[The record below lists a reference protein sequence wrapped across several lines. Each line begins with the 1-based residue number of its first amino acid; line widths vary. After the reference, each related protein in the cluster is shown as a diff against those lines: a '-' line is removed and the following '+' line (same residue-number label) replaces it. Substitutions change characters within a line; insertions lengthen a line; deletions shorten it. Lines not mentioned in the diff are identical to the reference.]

1 MATIIHGMART
12 LFDRARVDRSRLER
26 APLTAQGR
34 DNAHWWAQSPRKRLE
49 ALELLRQ
56 INYDYDP
63 DTARLSRVHR
73 PVKRAAR

>member
-1 MATIIHGMART
+1 MPRM
-12 LFDRARVDRSRLER
+12 LFDRARVDRTRLDR
-26 APLTAQGR
+26 APLAAQGQ
-34 DNAHWWAQSPRKRLE
+34 DSAHWQAQSPRKRLE